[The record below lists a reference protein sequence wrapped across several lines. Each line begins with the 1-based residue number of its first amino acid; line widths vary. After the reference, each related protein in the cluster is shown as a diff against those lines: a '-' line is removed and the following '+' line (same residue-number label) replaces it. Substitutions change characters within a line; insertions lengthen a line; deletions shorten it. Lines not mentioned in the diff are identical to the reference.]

1 MSGARA
7 RTIVILSS
15 GPPSGESAAR
25 SGVCAVAHTKSA
37 GILSGAHW
45 RASVDARSRRAPALL
60 RKRKRPSASLGRPPS
75 TARGW
80 YGRAKFITA
89 AALRSGCFRR
99 RMKSLVSEQRGPL
112 SLGIPGRIGRAKDP
126 CDAARKHRKSVTTR
140 ICRFTHARGDITGV
154 LRSPRYALACRRSAG
169 LLLRNQAHHCLRKH
183 PERSAAAHMSFHR
196 PCQPRAVEGRFRWQV
211 ERRRPST
218 TRLDACAPM
227 RSAQEP
233 S

>member
-1 MSGARA
+1 
-7 RTIVILSS
+7 
-15 GPPSGESAAR
+15 
-25 SGVCAVAHTKSA
+25 
-37 GILSGAHW
+37 
-45 RASVDARSRRAPALL
+45 
-60 RKRKRPSASLGRPPS
+60 
-75 TARGW
+75 
-80 YGRAKFITA
+80 
-89 AALRSGCFRR
+89 
-99 RMKSLVSEQRGPL
+99 MKSLVSEQRGPL

-227 RSAQEP
+227 RSAQDACAFCVRYRAHAASGRAFPRRRSGTQDDNRACAGATHFKCAQRGNASTSGLTTAAGRRPARMAATFSAARVSRSTIDCSE
-233 S
+233 